1 MIISDLQY
9 IESAESSEIQGG
21 KRESYADSYSDA
33 KAFGNYT
40 RTYGDSYAIADAKN
54 GVSLS
59 GSNSSASS
67 SN

>member
-9 IESAESSEIQGG
+9 IESAENIEVQGG
-21 KRESYADSYSDA
+21 YNQAYANSYGDA

-40 RTYGDSYAIADAKN
+40 NTYTNTYAIADAKN

-59 GSNSSASS
+59 GSNSSASATY
-67 SN
+67 